1 MAIYDYDPSQAA
13 SVASASLFGVTTAL
27 HIYQLLRWRTW
38 YFIPFLI
45 GGLFQVFGYIVRCL
59 SISQKPDYE
68 KNPFIIQQILIL
80 LSPALYAASI
90 YMILGRIILLVH
102 AESYSLI
109 RRSWL
114 TKIFVSGDILSM
126 VVQGAGGGFMAA
138 ADTLDKQQAGG
149 NIIVGGLFIQLAIFG
164 LFITVTALFHHRI
177 LREPTPQSMRLA
189 VPWRR
194 YILVLYA
201 VSALIMARSIFRV
214 VEFIDGKG
222 GELMSNEIYVYIF
235 DALLM
240 FFVSVILNFFHPSSV
255 ISAKASY
262 GTQLGPLGTSDS
274 ASGRVHAT

>member
-1 MAIYDYDPSQAA
+1 MAFYDYDPSQAA
-13 SVASASLFGVTTAL
+13 SVVSASLFGVTTAL
-27 HIYQLLRWRTW
+27 HIYQLLRRRTW

-80 LSPALYAASI
+80 LAPALYAASI
-90 YMILGRIILLVH
+90 YMILGRMILLVH

-114 TKIFVSGDILSM
+114 TKIFVSGDIVSM

-138 ADTLDKQQAGG
+138 ADTLDKQQAGS

-164 LFITVTALFHHRI
+164 LFITSV
-177 LREPTPQSMRLA
+177 RLA

-194 YILVLYA
+194 YILVLYG

-222 GELMSNEIYVYIF
+222 GELMSNEIYVYVL

-240 FFVSVILNFFHPSSV
+240 FFVSVILNIFHPSSV

-262 GTQLGPLGTSDS
+262 ETQLGPLGTSDS
-274 ASGRVHAT
+274 ASGMVYGA

>member
-126 VVQGAGGGFMAA
+126 VVQGAG
-138 ADTLDKQQAGG
+138 K
-149 NIIVGGLFIQLAIFG
+149 
-164 LFITVTALFHHRI
+164 
-177 LREPTPQSMRLA
+177 
-189 VPWRR
+189 
-194 YILVLYA
+194 
-201 VSALIMARSIFRV
+201 
-214 VEFIDGKG
+214 
-222 GELMSNEIYVYIF
+222 
-235 DALLM
+235 
-240 FFVSVILNFFHPSSV
+240 
-255 ISAKASY
+255 
-262 GTQLGPLGTSDS
+262 
-274 ASGRVHAT
+274 